1 MQFGTY
7 LENNWTASI
16 ERKDPLKGY
25 TKDIVCLIC
34 WEFNIFDK
42 SILYI
47 NNDENI
53 GWSKEK
59 FLKFYNNIK

>member
-7 LENNWTASI
+7 LENNWTVSI

-25 TKDIVCLIC
+25 TKDNVCLIC

-42 SILYI
+42 SLLYK

-53 GWSKEK
+53 GWTKEK
-59 FLKFYNNIK
+59 FLKFYNNI